1 MTRGDPHST
10 GRRTVIRYA
19 TCRVNRVCR
28 HEPRNRLMRGNQPA
42 DDAERADSPADR
54 VLRTPVAS
62 AAGDT
67 AGTRA
72 LSGRQCNRRLGTSRC
87 RRHGG
92 QRLPV
97 ACAVRPVHVD
107 AGRRQCRE
115 AVLAG
120 PRTGGAA
127 KGPLAAERRHVIE
140 RSDARAGEC
149 ACNGDEGR
157 WGHEGGAPCDTGNR
171 AGAAP
176 NCGCKSGHCGQ
187 PAKPGRSDQ
196 SDFCFRFGTTRTRRA
211 RRPHRRGDTRQMSG
225 GRGMMREPCR
235 CARRCAA
242 RRRRAAMPV
251 RAGPAPRASS
261 DPCGA
266 DSRHPS

>member
-1 MTRGDPHST
+1 MTRGDPHGT
-10 GRRTVIRYA
+10 GRRRTVIRYA

-28 HEPRNRLMRGNQPA
+28 PEPRNRFMRGNQPA

-115 AVLAG
+115 AVLVG

-157 WGHEGGAPCDTGNR
+157 WDHEGGAAMR
-171 AGAAP
+171 
-176 NCGCKSGHCGQ
+176 HGQ
-187 PAKPGRSDQ
+187 
-196 SDFCFRFGTTRTRRA
+196 
-211 RRPHRRGDTRQMSG
+211 
-225 GRGMMREPCR
+225 PCR
-235 CARRCAA
+235 CGAELWLQIGTLW
-242 RRRRAAMPV
+242 P
-251 RAGPAPRASS
+251 AGEGRSIRSIRFLLPFRGDSYEEGEATAPA
-261 DPCGA
+261 GA
-266 DSRHPS
+266 TQGKCRVGVA